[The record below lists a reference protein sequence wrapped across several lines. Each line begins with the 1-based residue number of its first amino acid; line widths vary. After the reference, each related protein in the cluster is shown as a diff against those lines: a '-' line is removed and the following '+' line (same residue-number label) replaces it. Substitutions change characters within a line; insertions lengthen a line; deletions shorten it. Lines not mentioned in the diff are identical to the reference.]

1 MTFYN
6 EISKYYKYIFPTN
19 PTTLDFLGK
28 HFAKG
33 EKILDM
39 ACGSGEYTIG
49 LSKLNYDV
57 TGIDLEEEMIS
68 KAQEK
73 AKENGLALEF
83 KLGDMLNTDAIFEA
97 NTFGG
102 IFCIGNS
109 LVHLINSDEIKLA
122 LKNMYKLLKVDGVL
136 VLQIIN
142 YDRILK
148 FNVDFL
154 PTIKN
159 EETQIEF
166 VRNYIKED
174 KKILFN
180 TILKTPDGN
189 SFENTVKLL
198 PLTSVELVHIL
209 ENVGFS
215 DIKLYGGFNGSKYST
230 DESMPLI
237 VTCKK

>member
-1 MTFYN
+1 
-6 EISKYYKYIFPTN
+6 
-19 PTTLDFLGK
+19 LGK

-109 LVHLINSDEIKLA
+109 LVHLINSDEIELA
-122 LKNMYKLLKVDGVL
+122 LKNSFSSSNYKL
-136 VLQIIN
+136 
-142 YDRILK
+142 
-148 FNVDFL
+148 
-154 PTIKN
+154 
-159 EETQIEF
+159 
-166 VRNYIKED
+166 
-174 KKILFN
+174 
-180 TILKTPDGN
+180 
-189 SFENTVKLL
+189 
-198 PLTSVELVHIL
+198 
-209 ENVGFS
+209 
-215 DIKLYGGFNGSKYST
+215 
-230 DESMPLI
+230 
-237 VTCKK
+237 

>member
-6 EISKYYKYIFPTN
+6 ELSKYYKYIFPTN
-19 PTTLDFLGK
+19 PTTLDFLGSQFSK
-28 HFAKG
+28 DG
-33 EKILDM
+33 KILDM

-49 LSKLNYDV
+49 LSKLNYQV
-57 TGIDLEEEMIS
+57 VGMDLEKEMIS

-83 KLGDMLNTDAIFEA
+83 KLGNMLNTQDIFES

-109 LVHLINSDEIKLA
+109 LVHLDNNYEIEGA
-122 LKNMYKLLKVDGVL
+122 LKNMHTLLNVDGVL

-148 FNVDFL
+148 FNVNFL

-159 EETQIEF
+159 EQVGIEF
-166 VRNYIKED
+166 IRNYIRED
-174 KKILFN
+174 NKILFN
-180 TILKTPDGN
+180 TVLKTADGN
-189 SFENTVKLL
+189 AFENTVKLL
-198 PLTSVELVHIL
+198 PLTSMELVHML
-209 ENVGFS
+209 EKVGFNN
-215 DIKLYGGFNGSKYST
+215 IVLYGGFNGSNYNS
-230 DESMPLI
+230 DESMPLVI
-237 VTCKK
+237 TCKK